1 MEQGTNRSPVPW
13 MKRMGSFVWATASVA
28 ETSRRP
34 KPPNSRVK
42 TPVSASSG
50 PETSHGQRQCST
62 LFMIA
67 YADSSSQ
74 RIISRGEEKPQSA
87 MMPRTEAGSASS
99 DAISTVAAPIDSPSR
114 ISGCAGPKCMAAYCA
129 QVTTSLRS
137 RTPKVI

>member
-1 MEQGTNRSPVPW
+1 MEQGTNWSPVPW

-67 YADSSSQ
+67 Y
-74 RIISRGEEKPQSA
+74 GEEKPQSA

-99 DAISTVAAPIDSPSR
+99 DAISTVAAPMERPSR
-114 ISGCAGPKCMAAYCA
+114 ISGCAGPKCMAA
-129 QVTTSLRS
+129 
-137 RTPKVI
+137 